1 MRFVR
6 SLAAGAV
13 VIGAGAGIAIAGSGT
28 ASAIGFQPLPG
39 GVQVDLNHA
48 ETVWAHQNN
57 VGAAVGNIPN
67 PSAQSFGVA
76 FDGATELS
84 SMYPKGRVSFSVI
97 GPLNDLG
104 GFIVAFEE

>member
-13 VIGAGAGIAIAGSGT
+13 VIGASAGLGIVGSGT
-28 ASAIGFQPLPG
+28 ASAIGIQPMPG
-39 GVQVDLNHA
+39 GMQVDLNHD
-48 ETVWAHQNN
+48 ETLWAHQNN

-76 FDGATELS
+76 FDGATALS
-84 SMYPKGRVSFSVI
+84 STYPKGRVSFSVF

-104 GFIVAFEE
+104 GYIVAFEE

>member
-13 VIGAGAGIAIAGSGT
+13 VIGASAGLGIVGSGT
-28 ASAIGFQPLPG
+28 ASAIGIQPLPG
-39 GVQVDLNHA
+39 GMQVDLNHD
-48 ETVWAHQNN
+48 ETLWAHQNN

-67 PSAQSFGVA
+67 PSAKSFGVA

-84 SMYPKGRVSFSVI
+84 SMYPKGRVSFSVF

-104 GFIVAFEE
+104 GYIVAFEE